1 MSSVVQKICVV
12 TGANQG
18 IGLSIVR
25 QMCQQWDGVVYLTS
39 RSEERGKKAMEQ
51 LKSEGLNPKYHQ
63 LDITDSQ
70 SIQILHNHI
79 ESNYGGLDILI
90 NNAGFAFKSAATES
104 FGEQAQTTVD
114 INYYGTLQ
122 VIQALRGLF
131 KPNCRIVNVSSCE
144 GWLGHI
150 KSSAL
155 KSRFLQ
161 PTLTFED
168 VTQLME
174 EFKNHAN
181 NGTHRD
187 EGWPNSTYKVS
198 KIGVSA
204 ISRVLQR
211 EFNEIGQ
218 NQICNHLH
226 PGYVKTSMTSNKGR
240 MTTAEG
246 AKSSV
251 FAALLPE
258 DTDIRG
264 AYIWSDCTIGDWEL
278 KFDSIVKMYNM

>member
-1 MSSVVQKICVV
+1 MSSVVQKICFV

-25 QMCQQWDGVVYLTS
+25 QMCEKWDGVVYLTS
-39 RSEERGKKAMEQ
+39 RSEERGQKAVEQ

-63 LDITDSQ
+63 LDVTDAQ
-70 SIQILHNHI
+70 SIQSLQNYIQ
-79 ESNYGGLDILI
+79 SNYGGMDILI
-90 NNAGFAFKSAATES
+90 NNAGFAFNNSATEP
-104 FGEQAQTTVD
+104 FGEQAQFTIG

-131 KPNCRIVNVSSCE
+131 KPNCRIVNVSSSE

-150 KSSAL
+150 KSSTL

-161 PTLTFED
+161 PNLTFED

-174 EFKNHAN
+174 EFKNLAN
-181 NGTHRD
+181 SGTHGNA
-187 EGWPNSTYKVS
+187 GWPNSTYRAS

-204 ISRVLQR
+204 MSRILQR
-211 EFNEIGQ
+211 DFDEIGQ
-218 NQICNHLH
+218 NQICNHVH
-226 PGYVKTSMTSNKGR
+226 PGYVKTNMTNGKGR
-240 MTTAEG
+240 LTTAEG

-258 DTDIRG
+258 DTTIRG
-264 AYIWSDCTIGDWEL
+264 AYIWSDCSIRDWE
-278 KFDSIVKMYNM
+278 